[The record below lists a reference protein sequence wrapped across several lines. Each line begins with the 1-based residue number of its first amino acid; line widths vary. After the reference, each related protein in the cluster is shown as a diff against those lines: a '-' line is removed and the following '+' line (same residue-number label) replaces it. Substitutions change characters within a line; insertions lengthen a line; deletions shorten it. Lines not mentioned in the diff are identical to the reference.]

1 MLPPGDRETMME
13 AAIHVKPFGFDRIFD
28 AAGDEAPDVD
38 IHALTD
44 QIDALQTRIDTL
56 IETHRAE
63 LAHARA
69 DGFETGL
76 MQARREREVAL
87 LSAADAIHAAIDEAD
102 ARLIEAADT
111 MAKDAA
117 AVALAA
123 AEMLAGHAIDQAPA
137 RAIDEALD
145 RVLRQVA
152 RGTRLTIRVHPS
164 LLSEVQRLI
173 VARQEQDRRKLS
185 IVAVADEATAEG
197 DALIFWDEGGVAID
211 KAARRAAVLAELGP
225 LLAGNQPA

>member
-1 MLPPGDRETMME
+1 
-13 AAIHVKPFGFDRIFD
+13 
-28 AAGDEAPDVD
+28 
-38 IHALTD
+38 
-44 QIDALQTRIDTL
+44 
-56 IETHRAE
+56 
-63 LAHARA
+63 
-69 DGFETGL
+69 

-102 ARLIEAADT
+102 ARLAEAADT